1 MSALI
6 EIITNN
12 LDIAADKSS
21 KTKPHMKLSYE
32 RLVELMSD
40 IDQRKLSDPHSVV
53 TLLRQ
58 L

>member
-6 EIITNN
+6 EIIANN
-12 LDIAADKSS
+12 LAIDIDMFNKE
-21 KTKPHMKLSYE
+21 KPHMKLSYE
-32 RLVELMSD
+32 RLIELMSD
-40 IDQRKLSDPHSVV
+40 IDSRKLSDPHSVV